1 MTVMPD
7 AILYYEKY
15 EQDGSVLEIMR
26 FLIPLN
32 IVIFLMFSMINSQVL
47 FKLLEEKFNVANFLS
62 LTM

>member
-1 MTVMPD
+1 MPD

>member
-1 MTVMPD
+1 MPD

-26 FLIPLN
+26 FLIPFN
-32 IVIFLMFSMINSQVL
+32 IGIFLMFSMINSQVL
-47 FKLLEEKFNVANFLS
+47 FKLLEEKFNFANFLS

>member
-1 MTVMPD
+1 MMPD